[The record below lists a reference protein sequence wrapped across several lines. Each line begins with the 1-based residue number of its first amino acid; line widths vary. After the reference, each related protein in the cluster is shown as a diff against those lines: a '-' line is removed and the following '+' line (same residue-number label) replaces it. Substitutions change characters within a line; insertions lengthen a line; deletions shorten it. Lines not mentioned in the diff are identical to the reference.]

1 VVDALDL
8 YKLTLAVTEL
18 DLTYKVIS
26 SQRSRLTGWVMTWG
40 KIPKG
45 AKVPKSPVNKGLS
58 PIDNASTQ
66 NKRVCAKLTSAIH
79 DIALPRGEA
88 SSPALKSR
96 GKTTPGCCSF
106 SHSVKVVP

>member
-1 VVDALDL
+1 
-8 YKLTLAVTEL
+8 
-18 DLTYKVIS
+18 
-26 SQRSRLTGWVMTWG
+26 MTWG
-40 KIPKG
+40 KISKG

-58 PIDNASTQ
+58 PIDNASTH
-66 NKRVCAKLTSAIH
+66 NKVVCAKLTSAIH

-96 GKTTPGCCSF
+96 GKPTPGCCSF